1 MGEIIMTIQQV
12 YWAMQHDWYIYTGT
26 SQLTGEHTVY
36 VKDDIVY
43 GTSKSFKSFDE
54 LKQWAGY

>member
-1 MGEIIMTIQQV
+1 MTTKQIN
-12 YWAMQHDWYIYTGT
+12 WAMQHDWYIYTDT

-36 VKDDIVY
+36 VKDDEIY
-43 GTSKSFKSFDE
+43 GRSKSFKDFIE

>member
-1 MGEIIMTIQQV
+1 MAMTKKQV

-36 VKDDIVY
+36 VKDDMVY
-43 GTSKSFKSFDE
+43 GASKAFKSFEE
-54 LKQWAGY
+54 LKRWAGY